1 MKKYNFNTINN
12 LTTPE
17 GWIEKALEIPQL
29 EEKRRSEV
37 RRRSVRYASL
47 AASIVLV
54 GALAVILFM
63 NKGNQPPVVTAP
75 MTSETVSYDFERSTQ
90 APTHPATVAATAAPT
105 VAAATAAQPTVAAAR
120 ATAPTQPGTQ
130 NAVFSP
136 EPSDIYD
143 EPTQPVIV
151 PEISTQAPTQPP
163 APTQAPTQPTKV
175 APTEELEKK
184 SPDLA
189 PVGYDGIIIEKVP
202 KDDIPDDSLICCR
215 IYSEDGEILGDGDP
229 YSEQH
234 HARWYD
240 VDGIVTMYY
249 VPDGIDLPNTGV
261 YRYEFYD
268 AAGNTLSAG
277 DELLMHQV

>member
-1 MKKYNFNTINN
+1 MKNINFHSLKNTPV
-12 LTTPE
+12 PE
-17 GWIEKALEIPQL
+17 ELKQSVIAVPERSGT
-29 EEKRRSEV
+29 KRKVYPGRMIRFAV
-37 RRRSVRYASL
+37 
-47 AASIVLV
+47 AA
-54 GALAVILFM
+54 AFLAVITAVSVPLFM
-63 NKGNQPPVVTAP
+63 NIGNAPIPVMPAATEGA
-75 MTSETVSYDFERSTQ
+75 Q
-90 APTHPATVAATAAPT
+90 APSGHTEKPSQPTATEPADPTRPPSAEKATAKPT
-105 VAAATAAQPTVAAAR
+105 AV
-120 ATAPTQPGTQ
+120 PTQPGTQ

-136 EPSDIYD
+136 EPSDISY
-143 EPTQPVIV
+143 EPTQPVIE
-151 PEISTQAPTQPP
+151 PDISTQAPTQPP
-163 APTQAPTQPTKV
+163 APTQAPTQPPTV

-249 VPDGIDLPNTGV
+249 VPDGIDLPHTGV

>member
-63 NKGNQPPVVTAP
+63 NKGSQPPVVTAP

-90 APTHPATVAATAAPT
+90 APTHTATVAATAAPT
-105 VAAATAAQPTVAAAR
+105 VAATAAR

-130 NAVFSP
+130 NAVSSP

-143 EPTQPVIV
+143 EPAQPVIE

-163 APTQAPTQPTKV
+163 APTQAPTQPPKD
-175 APTEELEKK
+175 APTEEPEKN

-234 HARWYD
+234 HARWYE
-240 VDGIVTMYY
+240 VDGVVTMYY
-249 VPDGIDLPNTGV
+249 VPDGIDLPHTGV

-268 AAGNTLSAG
+268 AAGNTLSSG
-277 DELLMHQV
+277 DEMLAPQV

>member
-1 MKKYNFNTINN
+1 MKNINFHSLKNTPV
-12 LTTPE
+12 PE
-17 GWIEKALEIPQL
+17 ELKQSVIAVPERSGT
-29 EEKRRSEV
+29 KRKVYPGRMIRFAV
-37 RRRSVRYASL
+37 
-47 AASIVLV
+47 AA
-54 GALAVILFM
+54 AFLAVITAVSVPLFM
-63 NKGNQPPVVTAP
+63 NIANAPIPVMPAATEGA
-75 MTSETVSYDFERSTQ
+75 Q
-90 APTHPATVAATAAPT
+90 APSGHTEKPSQPTATEPADPTRPPSAEKATAKPT
-105 VAAATAAQPTVAAAR
+105 AV
-120 ATAPTQPGTQ
+120 PTQPGTQ
-130 NAVFSP
+130 NAVSSP
-136 EPSDIYD
+136 EPSDISY
-143 EPTQPVIV
+143 EPTQPVVV

-163 APTQAPTQPTKV
+163 APTQAPTQPPKV

-268 AAGNTLSAG
+268 AAGNTLSSG

>member
-1 MKKYNFNTINN
+1 MKNINFHSLKNTPV
-12 LTTPE
+12 PE
-17 GWIEKALEIPQL
+17 ELKKSVIAVPERSGT
-29 EEKRRSEV
+29 KRKVYPGRMIRFAV
-37 RRRSVRYASL
+37 
-47 AASIVLV
+47 AA
-54 GALAVILFM
+54 AFLAVITAVSVPLFM
-63 NKGNQPPVVTAP
+63 NIANAPIPVIPAATEGA
-75 MTSETVSYDFERSTQ
+75 Q
-90 APTHPATVAATAAPT
+90 APSGHTEKPSHPSATEPADPTRPPSAEKATAKPT
-105 VAAATAAQPTVAAAR
+105 AV
-120 ATAPTQPGTQ
+120 PTQPGTQ
-130 NAVFSP
+130 NAVSSP
-136 EPSDIYD
+136 EPSDISY
-143 EPTQPVIV
+143 EPTQPLIE

-163 APTQAPTQPTKV
+163 APTQVPTQPPEV

>member
-1 MKKYNFNTINN
+1 MKNINFHSLKNTPV
-12 LTTPE
+12 PE
-17 GWIEKALEIPQL
+17 ELKKSVIAVPERSGT
-29 EEKRRSEV
+29 KRKVYPDRMIRFAV
-37 RRRSVRYASL
+37 
-47 AASIVLV
+47 AA
-54 GALAVILFM
+54 AFLAVITAVSVPLFM
-63 NKGNQPPVVTAP
+63 NIGNAPIPVMPAATEGAQASSGHTEKPSQPPATEPADP
-75 MTSETVSYDFERSTQ
+75 TRPPSTEK
-90 APTHPATVAATAAPT
+90 ATAKPT
-105 VAAATAAQPTVAAAR
+105 AV
-120 ATAPTQPGTQ
+120 PTQPGRQ

-143 EPTQPVIV
+143 EPTQPVIE
-151 PEISTQAPTQPP
+151 PEISTLAPTQPP
-163 APTQAPTQPTKV
+163 TPTQVPTQPPEV

-234 HARWYD
+234 HARWYE
-240 VDGIVTMYY
+240 VDGVVTMYY
-249 VPDGIDLPNTGV
+249 VPDGIDLPHTGI

-268 AAGNTLSAG
+268 AAGNTLSSG

>member
-1 MKKYNFNTINN
+1 MKNINFHSLKNTPV
-12 LTTPE
+12 PE
-17 GWIEKALEIPQL
+17 ELKKSVIAVPERSGT
-29 EEKRRSEV
+29 KRKVYPGRMIRFAV
-37 RRRSVRYASL
+37 
-47 AASIVLV
+47 AA
-54 GALAVILFM
+54 AFLAVITAVSVPLFM
-63 NKGNQPPVVTAP
+63 NIANAPIPVIPAATEGA
-75 MTSETVSYDFERSTQ
+75 Q
-90 APTHPATVAATAAPT
+90 APSGHTEKPSQPSATEPADPTRPPSAEKATAKPT
-105 VAAATAAQPTVAAAR
+105 AV
-120 ATAPTQPGTQ
+120 PTQPGTQ
-130 NAVFSP
+130 NAVSSP

-143 EPTQPVIV
+143 EPTQPVVV

-163 APTQAPTQPTKV
+163 TPTQAPTQPPKV

-234 HARWYD
+234 HARWYE
-240 VDGIVTMYY
+240 VDGVVTMYY
-249 VPDGIDLPNTGV
+249 VPDGIDLPHTGV

-268 AAGNTLSAG
+268 AAGNTLSSG

>member
-1 MKKYNFNTINN
+1 MKNINFHSLKNTPV
-12 LTTPE
+12 PE
-17 GWIEKALEIPQL
+17 ELKKSVIAVPERSGT
-29 EEKRRSEV
+29 KRKVYPGRMIRFAV
-37 RRRSVRYASL
+37 
-47 AASIVLV
+47 AA
-54 GALAVILFM
+54 AFLAVITAVSVPLFM
-63 NKGNQPPVVTAP
+63 NIANAPIPVIPAATEGA
-75 MTSETVSYDFERSTQ
+75 Q
-90 APTHPATVAATAAPT
+90 APSGHTEKPSRPPATEPADPTRPPSAEKATAKPT
-105 VAAATAAQPTVAAAR
+105 AVPTR
-120 ATAPTQPGTQ
+120 PGTQ
-130 NAVFSP
+130 NAVSSP
-136 EPSDIYD
+136 EPSDISY
-143 EPTQPVIV
+143 EPTQPLIE

-163 APTQAPTQPTKV
+163 APTQAPTQPPKV

-234 HARWYD
+234 HARWYE
-240 VDGIVTMYY
+240 VDGVVTMYY

-268 AAGNTLSAG
+268 AAGNTLSSG

>member
-1 MKKYNFNTINN
+1 MKNINFHSLKNTPV
-12 LTTPE
+12 PE
-17 GWIEKALEIPQL
+17 ELKKSVIAVPERSGT
-29 EEKRRSEV
+29 KRKVYPGRMIRFAV
-37 RRRSVRYASL
+37 
-47 AASIVLV
+47 AA
-54 GALAVILFM
+54 AFLAVITAVSVPLFM
-63 NKGNQPPVVTAP
+63 NIGNAPIPVMPAATEGA
-75 MTSETVSYDFERSTQ
+75 Q
-90 APTHPATVAATAAPT
+90 APSGHTEKPSQSPATEPADPTRPPSAEKATAKPT
-105 VAAATAAQPTVAAAR
+105 VV
-120 ATAPTQPGTQ
+120 PTQPGTQ
-130 NAVFSP
+130 NAVSSP

-143 EPTQPVIV
+143 EPTQPVIE
-151 PEISTQAPTQPP
+151 PEISTLAPTQPP
-163 APTQAPTQPTKV
+163 APTQAPTQPPKV

-234 HARWYD
+234 HARWYE
-240 VDGIVTMYY
+240 VDGVVTMYY
-249 VPDGIDLPNTGV
+249 VPDGIDLPHTGV

>member
-1 MKKYNFNTINN
+1 MKNINFHSLKNTPV
-12 LTTPE
+12 PE
-17 GWIEKALEIPQL
+17 ELKKTVIAVPERSGT
-29 EEKRRSEV
+29 KRKVYPGRMIRFAV
-37 RRRSVRYASL
+37 
-47 AASIVLV
+47 AA
-54 GALAVILFM
+54 AFLAVITAVSVPLFM
-63 NKGNQPPVVTAP
+63 NIANAPIPVIPAATEGA
-75 MTSETVSYDFERSTQ
+75 Q
-90 APTHPATVAATAAPT
+90 APSGHTEKPSQPTATEPADPTRPPSAEKATAKPT
-105 VAAATAAQPTVAAAR
+105 AV
-120 ATAPTQPGTQ
+120 PTQPGTQ
-130 NAVFSP
+130 NAVSSP

-143 EPTQPVIV
+143 EPTQPVIE
-151 PEISTQAPTQPP
+151 PEISTLAPTQPP
-163 APTQAPTQPTKV
+163 APTQAPTQPPKV

-234 HARWYD
+234 HARWYE
-240 VDGIVTMYY
+240 VDGVVTMYY
-249 VPDGIDLPNTGV
+249 VPDGIDLPHTGV

>member
-1 MKKYNFNTINN
+1 MKNINFHSLKNTPV
-12 LTTPE
+12 PE
-17 GWIEKALEIPQL
+17 ELKQSVIAVPERSGT
-29 EEKRRSEV
+29 KRKVYPGRMIRFAV
-37 RRRSVRYASL
+37 
-47 AASIVLV
+47 AA
-54 GALAVILFM
+54 AFLAVITAVSVPLFM
-63 NKGNQPPVVTAP
+63 NIGNAPIPVMPAATEGA
-75 MTSETVSYDFERSTQ
+75 Q
-90 APTHPATVAATAAPT
+90 APSGHTEKPSQPTATEPADPTRPPSAEKATAKPT
-105 VAAATAAQPTVAAAR
+105 AV
-120 ATAPTQPGTQ
+120 PTQPGTQ
-130 NAVFSP
+130 NAVSSP
-136 EPSDIYD
+136 EPSDISY
-143 EPTQPVIV
+143 EPTQPVVV

-163 APTQAPTQPTKV
+163 APTQAPTQPPKV

-234 HARWYD
+234 HARWYE
-240 VDGIVTMYY
+240 VDGVVTMYY
-249 VPDGIDLPNTGV
+249 VPDGIDLPHTGV

-268 AAGNTLSAG
+268 AAGNTLSSG

>member
-1 MKKYNFNTINN
+1 MKNINFHSLKNTPV
-12 LTTPE
+12 PE
-17 GWIEKALEIPQL
+17 ELKQSVIAVPERSGT
-29 EEKRRSEV
+29 KRKVYPGRMIRFAV
-37 RRRSVRYASL
+37 
-47 AASIVLV
+47 AA
-54 GALAVILFM
+54 AFLAVITAVSVPLFM
-63 NKGNQPPVVTAP
+63 NIGNAPIPVMPAATEGA
-75 MTSETVSYDFERSTQ
+75 Q
-90 APTHPATVAATAAPT
+90 APSGHTEKPSQSPATEPADPTRPPSAEKATAKPT
-105 VAAATAAQPTVAAAR
+105 VV
-120 ATAPTQPGTQ
+120 PTQPGTQ
-130 NAVFSP
+130 NAVSSP

-143 EPTQPVIV
+143 EPTQPVIE
-151 PEISTQAPTQPP
+151 PEISTLAPTQPP
-163 APTQAPTQPTKV
+163 APTQAPTQPPEV
-175 APTEELEKK
+175 APTEDSGKK

-234 HARWYD
+234 HARWYE
-240 VDGIVTMYY
+240 VDGVVTMYY
-249 VPDGIDLPNTGV
+249 VPDGIDLPHTGV

>member
-1 MKKYNFNTINN
+1 MKNINFHSLKNTPV
-12 LTTPE
+12 PE
-17 GWIEKALEIPQL
+17 ELKKSVIAVPERSGT
-29 EEKRRSEV
+29 KRKVYPGRMIRFAV
-37 RRRSVRYASL
+37 
-47 AASIVLV
+47 AA
-54 GALAVILFM
+54 AFLAVITAVSVPLFM
-63 NKGNQPPVVTAP
+63 NIANAPIPVIPAATEGA
-75 MTSETVSYDFERSTQ
+75 Q
-90 APTHPATVAATAAPT
+90 APSGHTEKPSQPSATEPADPTRPPSAEKATAKPT
-105 VAAATAAQPTVAAAR
+105 AV
-120 ATAPTQPGTQ
+120 PTQPGTQ
-130 NAVFSP
+130 NAVSSP

-143 EPTQPVIV
+143 EPTQPVIE
-151 PEISTQAPTQPP
+151 PEISTLAPTQPP
-163 APTQAPTQPTKV
+163 APTQAPTQPPKV

-234 HARWYD
+234 HARWYE
-240 VDGIVTMYY
+240 VDGVVTMYY
-249 VPDGIDLPNTGV
+249 VPDGIDLPHTGV

>member
-1 MKKYNFNTINN
+1 MKNINFHSLKNTPV
-12 LTTPE
+12 PE
-17 GWIEKALEIPQL
+17 ELKKSVIAVPERSGT
-29 EEKRRSEV
+29 KRKVYPGRMIRFAV
-37 RRRSVRYASL
+37 
-47 AASIVLV
+47 AA
-54 GALAVILFM
+54 AFLAVITAVSVPLFM
-63 NKGNQPPVVTAP
+63 NIGNAPIPVMPAATEGA
-75 MTSETVSYDFERSTQ
+75 Q
-90 APTHPATVAATAAPT
+90 APSGHTEKPSQPTATEPADPTRPPSAEKATAKPT
-105 VAAATAAQPTVAAAR
+105 AV
-120 ATAPTQPGTQ
+120 PTQPGTQ
-130 NAVFSP
+130 NAVSSP
-136 EPSDIYD
+136 EPSDISY
-143 EPTQPVIV
+143 EPTQPVIE

-163 APTQAPTQPTKV
+163 APTQVPTQPPEV

-240 VDGIVTMYY
+240 ADGIVTMYY
-249 VPDGIDLPNTGV
+249 VPDGIDLPHTGV

>member
-1 MKKYNFNTINN
+1 MKNINFHSLKNTPV
-12 LTTPE
+12 PE
-17 GWIEKALEIPQL
+17 ELKKSVIAVPERSGT
-29 EEKRRSEV
+29 KRKVYPGRMIRFAV
-37 RRRSVRYASL
+37 
-47 AASIVLV
+47 AA
-54 GALAVILFM
+54 AFLAVITAVSVPLFM
-63 NKGNQPPVVTAP
+63 NIANAPIPVIPAATEGA
-75 MTSETVSYDFERSTQ
+75 Q
-90 APTHPATVAATAAPT
+90 APSGHTEKPSQPTATEPADPTRPPSAEKATAKPT
-105 VAAATAAQPTVAAAR
+105 AV
-120 ATAPTQPGTQ
+120 PTQPGTQ
-130 NAVFSP
+130 NAVSSP
-136 EPSDIYD
+136 EPLDISY
-143 EPTQPVIV
+143 EPTQPLIE

-163 APTQAPTQPTKV
+163 APTQAPAQPPTV

-234 HARWYD
+234 HARWYE

-268 AAGNTLSAG
+268 AAGNTLSSG

>member
-1 MKKYNFNTINN
+1 MKNINFHSMKNTPV
-12 LTTPE
+12 PE
-17 GWIEKALEIPQL
+17 ELKKSVIAVPERSGT
-29 EEKRRSEV
+29 KRKVYPGRMIRFAV
-37 RRRSVRYASL
+37 
-47 AASIVLV
+47 AA
-54 GALAVILFM
+54 AFLAVITAVSVPLFM
-63 NKGNQPPVVTAP
+63 NIGNAPIPVMPAATEGA
-75 MTSETVSYDFERSTQ
+75 Q
-90 APTHPATVAATAAPT
+90 APSGHTEKPSQSPATEPADPTRPPSAEKATAKPT
-105 VAAATAAQPTVAAAR
+105 AV
-120 ATAPTQPGTQ
+120 PTQPGTQ
-130 NAVFSP
+130 NAVSSP
-136 EPSDIYD
+136 ELSDISY
-143 EPTQPVIV
+143 EPTQPLIE

-163 APTQAPTQPTKV
+163 APTQAPTQPPKV

-234 HARWYD
+234 HARWYE
-240 VDGIVTMYY
+240 VDGVVTMYY
-249 VPDGIDLPNTGV
+249 VPDGIDLPHTGV